1 MPGLAH
7 GAANRAELAR
17 RLRWQLGGQRARCGL
32 TVLAIASFVAGLWA
46 LLGELGL
53 ILAAL
58 TMVLIGNPRFSG
70 VGSAPELLPEPAGAI
85 GQLMP
90 PGRREPAPQHRV
102 LRRNRCRR
110 ARGGLRR
117 LDARGAGR
125 PTRRGSRAP
134 ASRDRAGPDPGW
146 LTPGWTA
153 RGSPPGA
160 RRRRGQDTGAQF
172 KSVASPGNGAS
183 SRTRLSPA
191 QPTTTNCSVAACPD
205 AYSARAKQVS
215 ARVRS
220 VLSEVVRSERLPLDL
235 GNSRNHPRAEVNW
248 SPDRSRIPTATEARR
263 SCRWGSPI
271 CSVGLEPSGCR
282 LLVGVP
288 LVWADLLF
296 LPLGRRRL
304 RYRSLPGYGARRRV
318 AG

>member
-17 RLRWQLGGQRARCGL
+17 RLRWQLGGQRARYEPHGVGDRLLRRRAVGAARRARPDPGRADHGL
-32 TVLAIASFVAGLWA
+32 NWQ
-46 LLGELGL
+46 
-53 ILAAL
+53 
-58 TMVLIGNPRFSG
+58 PRFSG

-102 LRRNRCRR
+102 LRRYRCRR

-153 RGSPPGA
+153 RGGPPGA

-183 SRTRLSPA
+183 PRRRLSPA

-220 VLSEVVRSERLPLDL
+220 VLSEVVHCASA
-235 GNSRNHPRAEVNW
+235 GA
-248 SPDRSRIPTATEARR
+248 SPRR
-263 SCRWGSPI
+263 SLLSGESR
-271 CSVGLEPSGCR
+271 GLDNG
-282 LLVGVP
+282 G
-288 LVWADLLF
+288 
-296 LPLGRRRL
+296 
-304 RYRSLPGYGARRRV
+304 
-318 AG
+318 